1 MAWSTNAV
9 PARAPEAFM
18 PIDHPIHRD
27 QPERRIAIIDSDVA
41 SSIAKLGERGAL
53 VEGDMVGLG
62 ALDLILRSVRARMMG
77 VTLVIEVAGM
87 YPDDRA
93 ADATSLGIPAH
104 AVMDLEALR
113 HGRPLRCRE
122 ELQKAVLA
130 LNAFLPERHEH
141 STATLPHRILAP

>member
-1 MAWSTNAV
+1 VS
-9 PARAPEAFM
+9 ARPGGTRSVYIYRSFY
-18 PIDHPIHRD
+18 HRD
-27 QPERRIAIIDSDVA
+27 QPEPRIAIIDSDVA

-87 YPDDRA
+87 YADDRA

-104 AVMDLEALR
+104 AIMDLEALR
-113 HGRPLRCRE
+113 HGRPLRCRRRIAKGSSRAE
-122 ELQKAVLA
+122 CI
-130 LNAFLPERHEH
+130 
-141 STATLPHRILAP
+141 ST